1 MNKYKIQ
8 LKTNLDKEII
18 VNANNSKEA
27 FDFVEKTFLNSN
39 LLDFSNKDIETVKAK
54 IIEKNDEKIEENI
67 ESFEENEQ
75 YPYEKIED
83 FLDDLID
90 EIRTELP
97 KEDREFYC
105 PECGCPMLID
115 DVIEEIMS

>member
-8 LKTNLDKEII
+8 LKTNLEKEVI
-18 VNANNSKEA
+18 VNANNPQEA
-27 FDFVEKTFLNSN
+27 FNFIEKAFLNSN
-39 LLDFSNKDIETVKAK
+39 LLDFSNKDIETVNAK

-67 ESFEENEQ
+67 ENLEENEQ

-97 KEDREFYC
+97 EEDRKFYC
-105 PECGCPMLID
+105 QECGCPILID
-115 DVIEEIMS
+115 DAIEEIMS

>member
-67 ESFEENEQ
+67 KNLEEIEQ

-83 FLDDLID
+83 FLDNLID
-90 EIRTELP
+90 EIRAELP
-97 KEDREFYC
+97 EEDREFHC
-105 PECGCPMLID
+105 PECGCPILID
-115 DVIEEIMS
+115 DAIEEIMS